1 MTIALARRFKVEIS
15 KDGTTW
21 NPLNGLTDFNPK
33 FDPTLQDANDY
44 ENEGWGSKE
53 ITMNTWSL
61 ECKANRIITANRFD
75 EGQELCR
82 KCVGKFG
89 EDARLYVRWYDRN
102 GMPEAHQGRAIVGYT
117 QSKTGVADLEEVS
130 ITFTGDGVCEEIDN
144 PAASSPAP
152 SSPSTPSTES
162 AVSGDGTTP
171 ENPASYTVP
180 SIDESTEDTASA
192 TPAE

>member
-15 KDGTTW
+15 QDGTTW
-21 NPLNGLTDFNPK
+21 KPLNGLTDFNPK

-44 ENEGWGSKE
+44 ENNGWGSKE
-53 ITMNTWSL
+53 ITMLAWSL
-61 ECKANRIITANRFD
+61 ECKANRLITANRFD

-130 ITFTGDGVCEEIDN
+130 ITFTGDGPCEEIDN
-144 PAASSPAP
+144 PVTLGQPAP
-152 SSPSTPSTES
+152 STPQTEHL
-162 AVSGDGTTP
+162 TP
-171 ENPASYTVP
+171 EDNGTSTGYTVP
-180 SIDESTEDTASA
+180 PLGEPADDASSSTASA
-192 TPAE
+192 E